1 MKQDRQTDFHAV
13 VEHMNQ
19 VIQVNT
25 NFDLV
30 YRTLEIGGRMAA
42 MYFVDGMIKDDI
54 MEKLL
59 EVFQGVSSE
68 EMPDKAHDF
77 SKKIISYVEAN
88 LETEEDTLV
97 VNLLTGMVLL
107 YIEGYDDWLVID
119 CRIYPVRGVTE
130 PEKDKVLRGSR
141 DGFVETLNFNSAL
154 IRRRIRSKELRM
166 HLVRAGKSSKTDIVL
181 CYMDNRVDKT
191 FLNQLISKIENIS
204 ADALTMNQQ
213 SLAECLYTKHWINPF
228 PKIKYSERPDTA
240 AASVLEGKIVI
251 LVDNSPAA
259 MILPTS
265 VFDVLEEANDYYFPP
280 ITGTYLRFSRFIVT
294 FVTLFLTP
302 VFVLLMQNQE
312 WIPEALE
319 FIIVKDT
326 IHIPLLFQLLILE
339 LAIDGMRLAALNTP
353 SVLTTPLSV
362 IAALV
367 LGEFSVNSGWF
378 NAEVMLYMAFVSV
391 ANYSQASYEFG
402 YALKFMR
409 ILLLI
414 LVALFNVWGFIG
426 GTIFIF
432 VSLLCNR
439 TISGQNY
446 LYPLIPFDW
455 PALKRRLIRAHLH

>member
-59 EVFQGVSSE
+59 EVFQEVSSE

-166 HLVRAGKSSKTDIVL
+166 HLMRAGKSSKTDIVL

-213 SLAECLYTKHWINPF
+213 SLAECLYTKLWINRF

-339 LAIDGMRLAALNTP
+339 L
-353 SVLTTPLSV
+353 
-362 IAALV
+362 
-367 LGEFSVNSGWF
+367 
-378 NAEVMLYMAFVSV
+378 
-391 ANYSQASYEFG
+391 
-402 YALKFMR
+402 
-409 ILLLI
+409 
-414 LVALFNVWGFIG
+414 
-426 GTIFIF
+426 
-432 VSLLCNR
+432 
-439 TISGQNY
+439 
-446 LYPLIPFDW
+446 
-455 PALKRRLIRAHLH
+455 